1 MQQRRIDGIESLRG
15 LAALGVVVCHAFGHF
30 YGFTRFSPNPER
42 IVGWACQVG
51 VAVFFV
57 VSGFCIRLPMARALA
72 ADDKARLDVRQYL
85 ARRARR
91 ILPPYWIAIA
101 VSIAVGLISPVS
113 PLDGSHSL
121 LDIGLHLVGLHTL
134 LPSSI
139 NSINGVFWTIGL
151 EIQFYLAYLLLAHRP
166 ATPLKGFAL
175 LVLAVAAYA
184 AASFAF
190 PSPSPW
196 REVGQAFVL
205 VTLWQWYLGA
215 VLADLYV
222 RHADSFAAASIPAA
236 WTVRLLAAAVL
247 IALGLGDPVLMH
259 VHPTYWLLP
268 IAAAMAVVGALMGP
282 ARGRPRLSLT
292 SALGKASYSLY
303 LLHPAVLGL
312 VELAARAWAWPL
324 WLSTLVAII
333 GAVAVALIAYRVIE
347 RPFMAKPSKRLDAR
361 ATAAAE

>member
-1 MQQRRIDGIESLRG
+1 MSKRR
-15 LAALGVVVCHAFGHF
+15 VVV
-30 YGFTRFSPNPER
+30 T
-42 IVGWACQVG
+42 
-51 VAVFFV
+51 
-57 VSGFCIRLPMARALA
+57 
-72 ADDKARLDVRQYL
+72 
-85 ARRARR
+85 
-91 ILPPYWIAIA
+91 
-101 VSIAVGLISPVS
+101 GLGLVS
-113 PLDGSHSL
+113 PIGLLNGGHSL
-121 LDIGLHLVGLHTL
+121 VNVALHLVGLHTL
-134 LPSSI
+134 WPGSFT
-139 NSINGVFWTIGL
+139 SINGVFWTIGL

-175 LVLAVAAYA
+175 MVMAVAAYA

-222 RHADSFAAASIPAA
+222 RHADRFAAASAPAA
-236 WTVRLLAAAVL
+236 WTVRLLAATAL
-247 IALGLGDPVLMH
+247 IALGLGDPVVTH

-268 IAAAMAVVGALMGP
+268 LAAAMAVIGALMGP
-282 ARGRPRLSLT
+282 ARARPRLSLT
-292 SALGKASYSLY
+292 SELGKASYSLY

-312 VELAARAWAWPL
+312 TELAARAWSWPL

-347 RPFMAKPSKRLDAR
+347 RPFMAKPSKRLDTT